1 MFFYSLNKLIQD
13 LLNKNNLEF
22 YLSEVTDYQIFIN
35 PNIESRTFV
44 FETYTLG
51 DNKEIKIEEN
61 DNELFEIILGVI
73 SESKDLGCT
82 FLDEDFTIIISS
94 FESIQVKIRRDND
107 SFINNL
113 SEKDRELL
121 FSPDPLRF
129 DFEPYEFLLEEIEK

>member
-1 MFFYSLNKLIQD
+1 MFFSSLNNLIKI
-13 LLNKNNLEF
+13 LINKNNLE
-22 YLSEVTDYQIFIN
+22 LNISEGTDYQIFIN

-44 FETYTLG
+44 FESYTIG
-51 DNKEIKIEEN
+51 DKEIKIEEN
-61 DNELFEIILGVI
+61 DNELFEIILGVV

-121 FSPDPLRF
+121 FSPYPLRF

>member
-1 MFFYSLNKLIQD
+1 MI
-13 LLNKNNLEF
+13 NKNNLE
-22 YLSEVTDYQIFIN
+22 LNISEGTDYQIFIN

-44 FETYTLG
+44 FESYTIG
-51 DNKEIKIEEN
+51 DKEIKIEEN
-61 DNELFEIILGVI
+61 DNELFEIILGVV

-121 FSPDPLRF
+121 FSPYPLRF